1 MSNHCLSRGR
11 WSCPPPSAA
20 HPLHSW
26 LTDRASL
33 TARLQRRC
41 ARLTVR
47 VLSQHQTSVHRDES
61 LLLGARP
68 GQRVVL
74 REVLL
79 LADGIPVV
87 YARSLLARHSLRRAW
102 GVFAGIG
109 NRPLGAALFAD
120 PQVRRGALTQRR
132 LDGRDSRHARACAAA
147 GISLGEPLWAR
158 RSAFLRRGEPLIV
171 CEVFLPA
178 IRELR
183 R

>member
-1 MSNHCLSRGR
+1 M
-11 WSCPPPSAA
+11 CPPPPAV
-20 HPLHSW
+20 HPLHRW

-41 ARLTVR
+41 GQLTVK
-47 VLSQHQTSVHRDES
+47 VLSQQLTPVHRDES
-61 LLLGARP
+61 LLLGTRP

-79 LADGIPVV
+79 LADGNPVV

-120 PQVRRGALTQRR
+120 PQVWRGPLTLRR
-132 LDGRDSRHARACAAA
+132 LDGRDSRYARACAAA
-147 GISLGEPLWAR
+147 GISRREPLWAR
-158 RSAFLRRGEPLIV
+158 RSAFVRHGEPLVV